1 MASLKHELGHVTS
14 LSKDTKI
21 SAVVVFGNCC
31 ASAHTIIA
39 DSLGYQ
45 LSCNQYCKSSVQ
57 RIQTIISDIFIH
69 ASKNIKLNININ

>member
-39 DSLGYQ
+39 DSQ
-45 LSCNQYCKSSVQ
+45 LSCNQYCKSSLQ